1 MLTQA
6 IVGLGRV
13 GQQGLSLCWGEG
25 GVSASPRERCLA
37 WERFEI
43 NLSLS
48 RFVHVRFPK
57 IYHWKNHGQD
67 QREHKLHRPKP
78 IERITPAQGCL
89 VRSDNVERL
98 CQQSFGIVPRFIH
111 HFREPLARVRRCS
124 RSQAFLGLA

>member
-1 MLTQA
+1 MLTKA
-6 IVGLGRV
+6 IVGLGGV

-57 IYHWKNHGQD
+57 IYHWENHGQD
-67 QREHKLHRPKP
+67 QREHKLHPPKP

-98 CQQSFGIVPRFIH
+98 CQQSFGIVPRSIH